1 MTTLNLQSE
10 NCETVMLQL
19 ADGSTGGQQWY
30 TETQEFGELLLKN
43 SHIVKLC
50 HEPIEPGPSIQPFQL
65 KVPPIT
71 SSGWPPQ
78 QTGENTTRSVK

>member
-30 TETQEFGELLLKN
+30 TETQELGELLLKN
-43 SHIVKLC
+43 FHIVKLC
-50 HEPIEPGPSIQPFQL
+50 HEPTDQD
-65 KVPPIT
+65 
-71 SSGWPPQ
+71 PQ
-78 QTGENTTRSVK
+78 FSHFS